1 MKHDLL
7 ITLDKERQI
16 PFSRQIYEQVRN
28 AIHSGALS
36 GGTPCLR
43 LELWPISLEYPEAWS
58 FNPMSYYRQ
67 KGIWR

>member
-28 AIHSGALS
+28 AIHSRS
-36 GGTPCLR
+36 FKRGTPA
-43 LELWPISLEYPEAWS
+43 SV
-58 FNPMSYYRQ
+58 
-67 KGIWR
+67 

>member
-36 GGTPCLR
+36 GGP
-43 LELWPISLEYPEAWS
+43 PASV
-58 FNPMSYYRQ
+58 
-67 KGIWR
+67 